1 MTKKWKKTNKQTM
14 NSEVYKDK
22 FRKRRERMKEDK
34 EKRLVKLIPQ
44 EKEHYVRESPRDLV
58 SDYYLGKLN
67 KEEESD

>member
-1 MTKKWKKTNKQTM
+1 M

-34 EKRLVKLIPQ
+34 EKRLTKVVHQ

-58 SDYYLGKLN
+58 DDYFLGKLN